1 MKHKQIT
8 TCLWFDDQAHDA
20 AKFYTELF
28 KGEIKDINYYTTDT
42 PSEKEVGSIL
52 SVNFNILN
60 QDFMGLNGGPEFH
73 FSESVSFVVECDDQ
87 AEIDYYWSKLSSV
100 EEAEACGW
108 CKDQFGIS
116 WQIIPANLSELLDHQ
131 NPLKSEEA
139 MKLLLTM
146 KKIEIEPFLFLK

>member
-20 AKFYTELF
+20 AKFYTDLF
-28 KGEIKDINYYTTDT
+28 QGEIKDINYYTTDT

-73 FSESVSFVVECDDQ
+73 FSESVSFVIECDDQ
-87 AEIDYYWSKLSSV
+87 TEIDYYWSKLSSV
-100 EEAEACGW
+100 KEAEACGW
-108 CKDQFGIS
+108 CKDKFGIS